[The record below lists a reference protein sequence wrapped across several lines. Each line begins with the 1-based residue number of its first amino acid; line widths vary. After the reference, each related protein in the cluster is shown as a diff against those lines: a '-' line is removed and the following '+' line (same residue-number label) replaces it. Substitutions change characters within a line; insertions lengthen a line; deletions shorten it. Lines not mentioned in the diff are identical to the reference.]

1 MKRFLPGLIALTALF
16 CLGSAPVSAQD
27 AAAGG
32 VLFKQKCSA
41 CHQVTGLGIKGAF
54 PALAGDPFVVGDDK
68 IVAKTV
74 LLGRGG
80 MPSFMPVL
88 TDQQIADILT
98 YVRSSWGN
106 KGSAVPPADVAEV
119 RAQVPASEQ
128 KDKGN

>member
-1 MKRFLPGLIALTALF
+1 MTRLWPGLIALTASL
-16 CLGSAPVSAQD
+16 CLGAAQASAQD

-68 IVAKTV
+68 LVVKTV

-80 MPSFMPVL
+80 MPSFMPHL
-88 TDQQIADILT
+88 DDQQIADILT

-106 KGSAVPPADVAEV
+106 KGSPVPPADVAEV
-119 RAQVPASEQ
+119 RGQIPETLQ